1 MSGAGASRRRA
12 DLSADALPLALPTPR
27 VLPGHVRL
35 EAAVPCSQ
43 PFDDPDWRF
52 SVDWDGA
59 RAMLV
64 AGPGGVTRL
73 RGETGADL
81 TTRYPELTG
90 AGEELAA
97 RAAVLDGVIAVLDGD
112 GRPDLHGF
120 GRRLALGG
128 EGAGMLPV
136 AFLAT
141 DVLHLD
147 GASTLAW
154 PLDQRLEAL
163 AGLVKAGD
171 GVQVPDHVSGRGRAL
186 AEAALE
192 RGLSALLARRG
203 DAAYHAGMA
212 SPHRLRVALT
222 LMVTCAVVGIE
233 HRRHRPMRLVL
244 GLHEA
249 GRLGMAGWVTGPHD
263 MVIERWL
270 ERTAAP
276 LTGGAPPA
284 GFGSGEAVTWLRP
297 GLTATVS
304 HHGSERDGT
313 LRRPALLAVRDDVD
327 PAWCMRREPVP
338 PPRSTPPDG
347 GFQPTLLVP
356 LPLDDAVSIKR

>member
-1 MSGAGASRRRA
+1 M
-12 DLSADALPLALPTPR
+12 
-27 VLPGHVRL
+27 RL

-43 PFDDPDWRF
+43 PFDDLDWRF

-59 RAMLV
+59 RALLIA
-64 AGPGGVTRL
+64 AGGGATRL
-73 RGETGADL
+73 RGESAVDL
-81 TTRYPELTG
+81 TTRFPELTG
-90 AGEELAA
+90 TADELAA

-128 EGAGMLPV
+128 DGAGMLPV
-136 AFLAT
+136 VFLAT

-147 GASTLAW
+147 GASTMAW
-154 PLDQRLEAL
+154 PLDRRLEAL
-163 AGLVKAGD
+163 TGLVGHSDA
-171 GVQVPDHVSGRGRAL
+171 VQVPDHVSGRGRAL

-222 LMVTCAVVGIE
+222 PTVTCVVVGIE
-233 HRRHRPMRLVL
+233 HRRHRPMRLLL

-270 ERTAAP
+270 ERVAAP
-276 LTGGAPPA
+276 LAGGTPPA
-284 GFGSGEAVTWLRP
+284 GFGAGDAVSWLRP

-313 LRRPALLAVRDDVD
+313 LRRPVLLAVRDDVD

-338 PPRSTPPDG
+338 PPRDAKSGG
-347 GFQPTLLVP
+347 GFAPTLLVP
-356 LPLDDAVSIKR
+356 LPLDDAVTVRR